1 MLKKK
6 ILISLVIIQGLL
18 IIAGI
23 IAIIFG
29 VFYKMSNNDNKTII
43 MNKNIGLNDV
53 YLINENQY
61 QQKLIKDNKAIF
73 QIVDIEMNK
82 VLKEANEISQYAPR
96 ILSLTINPEKIGALI
111 GPGGKNIKKIIEDT
125 ECEVNVDDDGLV
137 SSPCKHNTCRYKP
150 IKSTHTQFLLSHA
163 KYFYVSPF

>member
-43 MNKNIGLNDV
+43 MNKNIALNDV

-61 QQKLIKDNKAIF
+61 QQKLVKDNKAIF
-73 QIVDIEMNK
+73 QIVDIETNK
-82 VLKEANEISQYAPR
+82 VLREIV
-96 ILSLTINPEKIGALI
+96 IEK
-111 GPGGKNIKKIIEDT
+111 D
-125 ECEVNVDDDGLV
+125 
-137 SSPCKHNTCRYKP
+137 
-150 IKSTHTQFLLSHA
+150 
-163 KYFYVSPF
+163 

>member
-6 ILISLVIIQGLL
+6 FLISLVIIQGLL

-29 VFYKMSNNDNKTII
+29 VFYKMSNKDNKTII

-61 QQKLIKDNKAIF
+61 QQKLVKDNKAIF
-73 QIVDIEMNK
+73 QIVDIETNK
-82 VLKEANEISQYAPR
+82 VLKEIV
-96 ILSLTINPEKIGALI
+96 IEK
-111 GPGGKNIKKIIEDT
+111 N
-125 ECEVNVDDDGLV
+125 
-137 SSPCKHNTCRYKP
+137 
-150 IKSTHTQFLLSHA
+150 
-163 KYFYVSPF
+163 

>member
-6 ILISLVIIQGLL
+6 FLISLVIIQGLL

-29 VFYKMSNNDNKTII
+29 VFYKMSSNDNKTII

-61 QQKLIKDNKAIF
+61 QQKLVIDNKAIF
-73 QIVDIEMNK
+73 QIVDIETNK
-82 VLKEANEISQYAPR
+82 VLKEIV
-96 ILSLTINPEKIGALI
+96 IEK
-111 GPGGKNIKKIIEDT
+111 D
-125 ECEVNVDDDGLV
+125 
-137 SSPCKHNTCRYKP
+137 
-150 IKSTHTQFLLSHA
+150 
-163 KYFYVSPF
+163 

>member
-29 VFYKMSNNDNKTII
+29 VFYKMSNNDSKTII

-61 QQKLIKDNKAIF
+61 QQKLVKDNKAIF
-73 QIVDIEMNK
+73 QIVDIETNK
-82 VLKEANEISQYAPR
+82 VLKEIV
-96 ILSLTINPEKIGALI
+96 IEK
-111 GPGGKNIKKIIEDT
+111 D
-125 ECEVNVDDDGLV
+125 
-137 SSPCKHNTCRYKP
+137 
-150 IKSTHTQFLLSHA
+150 
-163 KYFYVSPF
+163 

>member
-23 IAIIFG
+23 ITIIFG

-61 QQKLIKDNKAIF
+61 QQKLVKDNKAIF
-73 QIVDIEMNK
+73 QIIDIETNK
-82 VLKEANEISQYAPR
+82 VLKEIV
-96 ILSLTINPEKIGALI
+96 IEK
-111 GPGGKNIKKIIEDT
+111 D
-125 ECEVNVDDDGLV
+125 
-137 SSPCKHNTCRYKP
+137 
-150 IKSTHTQFLLSHA
+150 
-163 KYFYVSPF
+163 

>member
-6 ILISLVIIQGLL
+6 LLISLVIIQGLL
-18 IIAGI
+18 IILGI

-61 QQKLIKDNKAIF
+61 QQKLVKDNKAIF
-73 QIVDIEMNK
+73 QIVDIETNK
-82 VLKEANEISQYAPR
+82 VLKEIV
-96 ILSLTINPEKIGALI
+96 IEK
-111 GPGGKNIKKIIEDT
+111 D
-125 ECEVNVDDDGLV
+125 
-137 SSPCKHNTCRYKP
+137 
-150 IKSTHTQFLLSHA
+150 
-163 KYFYVSPF
+163 

>member
-29 VFYKMSNNDNKTII
+29 IFYKMSNNDNKTII
-43 MNKNIGLNDV
+43 MNENIDFNNV

-61 QQKLIKDNKAIF
+61 QQKLVKDNKAIF
-73 QIVDIEMNK
+73 KIVDIETNK
-82 VLKEANEISQYAPR
+82 VLREIV
-96 ILSLTINPEKIGALI
+96 IEK
-111 GPGGKNIKKIIEDT
+111 D
-125 ECEVNVDDDGLV
+125 
-137 SSPCKHNTCRYKP
+137 
-150 IKSTHTQFLLSHA
+150 
-163 KYFYVSPF
+163 

>member
-6 ILISLVIIQGLL
+6 ILINLVIIQGLL

-29 VFYKMSNNDNKTII
+29 VFYKMNKNDNKTII

-61 QQKLIKDNKAIF
+61 QQKLVKDNKAIF
-73 QIVDIEMNK
+73 QIVDIETNK
-82 VLKEANEISQYAPR
+82 ILKEIV
-96 ILSLTINPEKIGALI
+96 IEK
-111 GPGGKNIKKIIEDT
+111 D
-125 ECEVNVDDDGLV
+125 
-137 SSPCKHNTCRYKP
+137 
-150 IKSTHTQFLLSHA
+150 
-163 KYFYVSPF
+163 

>member
-6 ILISLVIIQGLL
+6 LLISLVIIQGLL

-53 YLINENQY
+53 FLINENQY
-61 QQKLIKDNKAIF
+61 QQKLVKDNKAIF
-73 QIVDIEMNK
+73 QIVDIETNK
-82 VLKEANEISQYAPR
+82 VLKEIV
-96 ILSLTINPEKIGALI
+96 IEK
-111 GPGGKNIKKIIEDT
+111 D
-125 ECEVNVDDDGLV
+125 
-137 SSPCKHNTCRYKP
+137 
-150 IKSTHTQFLLSHA
+150 
-163 KYFYVSPF
+163 